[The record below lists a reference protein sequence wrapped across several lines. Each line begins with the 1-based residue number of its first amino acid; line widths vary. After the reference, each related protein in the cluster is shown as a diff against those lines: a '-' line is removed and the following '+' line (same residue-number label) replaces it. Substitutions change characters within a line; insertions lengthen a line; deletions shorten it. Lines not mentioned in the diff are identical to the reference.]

1 MIEDGEFYKL
11 ENFSDSLFCP
21 DWIKNSLISTDY
33 NDIESKDFDSISY
46 IFQVDDLNNISFQVA
61 TKNVYIRKKTLLE
74 FGEEVKQEKTK
85 TILLIKEYPDAY
97 YNFDSDTLVF
107 KNLAVIDRIF
117 DGASSLYKEATSVE
131 VNHFLMSPF
140 IGLVNGFNQGKVSVL
155 NRKKISICLD

>member
-1 MIEDGEFYKL
+1 M

-74 FGEEVKQEKTK
+74 FGEEVKQGGLKSEVQH
-85 TILLIKEYPDAY
+85 
-97 YNFDSDTLVF
+97 LV
-107 KNLAVIDRIF
+107 KQVR
-117 DGASSLYKEATSVE
+117 
-131 VNHFLMSPF
+131 
-140 IGLVNGFNQGKVSVL
+140 
-155 NRKKISICLD
+155 